1 MKELWIKLTGASLRW
16 YPQFCGHH
24 MYITVRFRAVIN
36 NRAYGRDYQI
46 QFDYIESYP
55 KGW

>member
-46 QFDYIESYP
+46 QFDYIESYQ